1 MEAAHERQGL
11 AKKIGQAE
19 LVDPGLTQ
27 DLGTTGSMSKSSL
40 SRRALLVRM
49 TASTAAA
56 AMGVGVPR
64 LFAKQETKSP
74 SIDRIAGETQVS
86 RAVAG
91 GARRA
96 QAFRI
101 RLKAAHS
108 EFKVPLPLQISNGD
122 ENLYPNRIGSYSK
135 GLPHDSIGEVDPPA
149 YSSLLTAV
157 GSMDPNDFA
166 NIPLGGNVKLAD
178 PQGGLAFDLEGT
190 DSGQLTIPP
199 SPALASAER
208 AGEMVEDYW
217 MALTRD
223 VPFSQYGSEAVTAA
237 AIADLNKLADFKGPR
252 VDGQVT
258 AATLFRG
265 FTTAD
270 LVGPFLSQFL
280 LLPVSFG
287 TLSVLQQ
294 YKTYASGTDYLTDFA
309 SCLACQNGQ
318 DPFPPNVVSGTSY
331 TKSGRDLGAYVHA
344 DLPYQAYLTAAQ
356 WLLADKVPLNPG
368 NPYLHVSNQS
378 GFQTFGGPHILDLLG
393 EVTNRALKAVWYQKW
408 FVHRT
413 VRPEAYGCLVHQAV
427 SGVAKYPVH
436 SDVLNSQAIDQVFSR
451 YGSYLLPSAYPE
463 GCPQHPSYAEGHG
476 AIAGACVTVLKAFFN
491 ENSVIPNPVVASDD
505 GQFLLPYTA
514 PDAGEITVGG
524 ELNKLASN
532 IALGRDMAGVHWRS
546 DAVQSILLGEAVAV
560 SILRDQRST
569 FNEPFSGLTFT
580 KFDGT
585 TVTV

>member
-1 MEAAHERQGL
+1 MSGKVWQKRSAKRSWSLDPAL
-11 AKKIGQAE
+11 A
-19 LVDPGLTQ
+19 Q
-27 DLGTTGSMSKSSL
+27 DLGTTGSMSSSSL

-64 LFAKQETKSP
+64 LFAKQETESP
-74 SIDRIAGETQVS
+74 SIDRIAGEAQAS

-101 RLKAAHS
+101 RLKAALR
-108 EFKVPLPLQISNGD
+108 ELKVPLPLQISNGD
-122 ENLYPNRIGSYSK
+122 ETLYPNRIGSYSK

-252 VDGQVT
+252 ENGRVT

-368 NPYLHVSNQS
+368 NPYLHISNQS

-413 VRPEAYGCLVHQAV
+413 ARTALPTARTTGRTPNSSTPLARSWTDAPPSPWSTLISGRESSKAVAWPPKCAGCEGSIPTTSSSTSIPSLPASESSHPEA
-427 SGVAKYPVH
+427 K
-436 SDVLNSQAIDQVFSR
+436 
-451 YGSYLLPSAYPE
+451 
-463 GCPQHPSYAEGHG
+463 
-476 AIAGACVTVLKAFFN
+476 TKATT
-491 ENSVIPNPVVASDD
+491 
-505 GQFLLPYTA
+505 Y
-514 PDAGEITVGG
+514 
-524 ELNKLASN
+524 
-532 IALGRDMAGVHWRS
+532 
-546 DAVQSILLGEAVAV
+546 
-560 SILRDQRST
+560 
-569 FNEPFSGLTFT
+569 SGLA
-580 KFDGT
+580 
-585 TVTV
+585 